1 MQDFN
6 SVKSV
11 YIHVPFCKCICNY
24 CDFCKNFYDSSVVN
38 LYLKALKKEVVETYL
53 GDQISTIYV
62 GGGTPSSLSNLE
74 LDELFSVIKL
84 FNLSDEY
91 EFTFECNYEDI
102 NVNLLKK
109 LKENKV
115 NRLSIGLQ
123 TFNSKFEKVLGRK
136 INKQEMIEKVLLSKK
151 YFNNINVDLMYAL
164 PKENINDV
172 KIDINNFI
180 NLGVPHISTYALI
193 VEKHTKLDI
202 SGVEEIDDDTQL
214 KMYKLISSALS
225 KQGYSHYEISNFS
238 IPGFESKHNLTYW
251 NNLSYYGFGA
261 GASGFI
267 NNIRYDNTK
276 SVLNYIKGKRRIFEE
291 MLSKTQRMKDEVM
304 LNLRKTSG
312 VSKNDFYLKYGL
324 HINEAFNYK
333 TLVDEGFLIENES
346 NLYIPE
352 NHLFISNEII
362 LQILE
367 NCNLNNS
374 EK

>member
-1 MQDFN
+1 M
-6 SVKSV
+6 
-11 YIHVPFCKCICNY
+11 
-24 CDFCKNFYDSSVVN
+24 
-38 LYLKALKKEVVETYL
+38 
-53 GDQISTIYV
+53 
-62 GGGTPSSLSNLE
+62 
-74 LDELFSVIKL
+74 
-84 FNLSDEY
+84 
-91 EFTFECNYEDI
+91 
-102 NVNLLKK
+102 
-109 LKENKV
+109 
-115 NRLSIGLQ
+115 SIGLQ

-172 KIDINNFI
+172 KSDINNFI

-214 KMYKLISSALS
+214 KMYKLISSTLS

-267 NNIRYDNTK
+267 NNIRYDNTT
-276 SVLNYIKGKRRIFEE
+276 SVFNYIKGKRRIFEE

-304 LNLRKTSG
+304 LNLRKTKG